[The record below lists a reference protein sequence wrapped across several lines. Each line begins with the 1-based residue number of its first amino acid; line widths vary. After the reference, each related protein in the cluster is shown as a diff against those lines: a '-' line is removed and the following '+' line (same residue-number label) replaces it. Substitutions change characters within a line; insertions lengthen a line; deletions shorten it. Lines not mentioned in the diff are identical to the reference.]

1 MLKYNEFIT
10 ERKSEFP
17 FIQAAKSGKRELVE
31 AYLNDGADINQVDN
45 NKRTALMWAA
55 LNSKLSIV
63 DLLLKNGANPN
74 LTDKQNR
81 TALMMASTMKI
92 VDKLLDAGINVNIQN
107 NYNGNTAIM
116 EYLNYDWTADQII
129 LLVDKFSKHNLN
141 LDLKN
146 FTNDQNFYEKLLQ
159 DLKIS
164 NAMHIEESVI
174 KYNKIKDYMDKNFPQ
189 YKEKWELKHNVEKY
203 NL

>member
-17 FIQAAKSGKRELVE
+17 FIQAAKRGKRELIE
-31 AYLNDGADINQVDN
+31 AYLNDGIDINQVDN

-81 TALMMASTMKI
+81 SALMMASTMKI

-107 NYNGNTAIM
+107 NNNGNNAIM

-129 LLVDKFSKHNLN
+129 LLIDKFSKHNLN

-146 FTNDQNFYEKLLQ
+146 FTNNQNFYEKLLQ

-164 NAMHIEESVI
+164 NAMHIEESVV
-174 KYNKIKDYMDKNFPQ
+174 KYNKIKEYMDKNFPQ

>member
-17 FIQAAKSGKRELVE
+17 FIQAAKRGKRELIE
-31 AYLNDGADINQVDN
+31 AYLNDGIDINQVDN

-81 TALMMASTMKI
+81 SALMMASTMKI

-107 NYNGNTAIM
+107 NYNGNNAIM

-129 LLVDKFSKHNLN
+129 LLIDKFSKHNLN

-146 FTNDQNFYEKLLQ
+146 FTNNQNFYEKLLQ

-164 NAMHIEESVI
+164 NAMHIEESVV
-174 KYNKIKDYMDKNFPQ
+174 KYNKIKEYMDKNFPQ

>member
-17 FIQAAKSGKRELVE
+17 FIQAAKRGKRELIE
-31 AYLNDGADINQVDN
+31 AYLNDGIDINQVDN

-81 TALMMASTMKI
+81 SALMMASTMKI
-92 VDKLLDAGINVNIQN
+92 VDKLLDAGINVNTQN
-107 NYNGNTAIM
+107 NYNGNTVIM
-116 EYLNYDWTADQII
+116 EFLNYNWTADQII
-129 LLVDKFSKHNLN
+129 LLIDKFSKHNLN

-146 FTNDQNFYEKLLQ
+146 FTNNQNFYEKLLQ

-164 NAMHIEESVI
+164 NAMHIEESVV
-174 KYNKIKDYMDKNFPQ
+174 KYNKIKEYMDKNFPQ
-189 YKEKWELKHNVEKY
+189 YKEKWELEHNVEKY